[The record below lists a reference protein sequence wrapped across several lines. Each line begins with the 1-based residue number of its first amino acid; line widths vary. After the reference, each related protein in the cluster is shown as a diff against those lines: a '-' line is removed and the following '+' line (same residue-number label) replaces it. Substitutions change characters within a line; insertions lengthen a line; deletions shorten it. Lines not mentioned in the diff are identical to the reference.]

1 MKLHLS
7 ILHSPFSILHS
18 PFSIVARDPGP
29 FSMIPASLKI
39 RLASFEDEQAIYEM
53 ICGLENAVLDR
64 GAFDFIFRENLQ
76 NEMIAYFIAEVENMP
91 IGMGSCHVQT
101 LLHHAS
107 YVAEIQEMFVYE
119 AYRSMDVGK
128 MLMAHLVEF
137 AKSKEAIQLE
147 VTSRAYRE
155 SAHRF
160 YQREGFEKSH
170 VKLVRY
176 F

>member
-1 MKLHLS
+1 
-7 ILHSPFSILHS
+7 
-18 PFSIVARDPGP
+18 
-29 FSMIPASLKI
+29 MIPSNLKI
-39 RLASFEDEQAIYEM
+39 RLASLEDEQSIYKM

-64 GAFDFIFRENLQ
+64 DAFDFVFRGNLK
-76 NEMIAYFIAEVENMP
+76 NEFVAYFIAEQEDRPV
-91 IGMGSCHVQT
+91 GMGSCHVQA

-119 AYRSMDVGK
+119 AYRSMEVGK
-128 MLMAHLVEF
+128 LLMRHLVEF
-137 AKSKEAIQLE
+137 AKSKKAIQLE